1 MKGRL
6 RPYLLM
12 VYNVSICCNIST
24 IIYLHVMGP
33 HNVPACTRVGH
44 LAQHWHSKQS
54 QEGGNTQD
62 DGHVGFS
69 EPNLG
74 KKLNMLVSGWLD
86 IYNLYL

>member
-12 VYNVSICCNIST
+12 VHNIS
-24 IIYLHVMGP
+24 IFLYIVIYLSCIYMSWDHI
-33 HNVPACTRVGH
+33 NAPACTRVRH
-44 LAQHWHSKQS
+44 LAQHWHSEQS

-74 KKLNMLVSGWLD
+74 KTVNILVSC
-86 IYNLYL
+86 

>member
-1 MKGRL
+1 
-6 RPYLLM
+6 
-12 VYNVSICCNIST
+12 
-24 IIYLHVMGP
+24 MGP
-33 HNVPACTRVGH
+33 RNIPACTRVGH

>member
-1 MKGRL
+1 
-6 RPYLLM
+6 
-12 VYNVSICCNIST
+12 
-24 IIYLHVMGP
+24 MGP
-33 HNVPACTRVGH
+33 HNIPACTRVGH

-74 KKLNMLVSGWLD
+74 KKLNMLVSG
-86 IYNLYL
+86 